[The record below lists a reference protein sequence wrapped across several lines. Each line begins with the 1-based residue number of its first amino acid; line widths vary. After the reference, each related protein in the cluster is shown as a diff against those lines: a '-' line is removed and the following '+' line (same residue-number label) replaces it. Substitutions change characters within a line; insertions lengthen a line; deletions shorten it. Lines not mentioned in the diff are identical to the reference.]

1 MAGHSH
7 WAGIK
12 HKKGRADKERSK
24 IFSKLSREITVAAKL
39 GDKNP
44 DMNPRLRT
52 AIQAAKQANMPKDNI
67 SRAISKSE
75 MAGDKNYENLRYEG
89 FGPSNVALII
99 ETLTDNKNRSASSIR
114 TVLQKNGGRLGESGS
129 TSHLFSNCGIIH
141 IDKNKINE
149 DEIFDITINAG
160 AKDCVSL
167 ENIFEIV
174 TEKEDFYKIKTELEK
189 KIEIFNYSAI
199 EWRPLN
205 YLDLNKDQSKQIAE
219 VLTSLEELDDVQ
231 NIFTNANFKKFTIMK
246 IIGIDPGLSGAIA
259 VLENNKVLNIFDMPV
274 MSEGKKNKRQLNSAL
289 LVNLLRENINPAEEI
304 AVVVEQVNAM
314 PGQGVTSM
322 FNFGQTF
329 GAIKGVCAALDLP
342 IFFVRPSK
350 WKKHFELINSS
361 KDSSRT
367 KAIEMYPKLSNQLS
381 KKKDVNKSD
390 AILIAR
396 FFNETR
402 FTEEN

>member
-39 GDKNP
+39 GDKDP

-52 AIQAAKQANMPKDNI
+52 AIQAAKQANMPKENI

-75 MAGDKNYENLRYEG
+75 MSGDKNYESLRYEG

-129 TSHLFSNCGIIH
+129 STHMFSNCGIIH
-141 IDKNKINE
+141 IDKKKIKE
-149 DEIFDITINAG
+149 DEIFEIAINAG

-167 ENIFEIV
+167 DEIFEII

-189 KIEIFNYSAI
+189 KIETFNYASI

-205 YLDLNKDQSKQIAE
+205 YIDLNNDQSDKIVE
-219 VLTSLEELDDVQ
+219 VLTTLEELDDVQ
-231 NIFTNANFKKFTIMK
+231 NIYTNAN
-246 IIGIDPGLSGAIA
+246 L
-259 VLENNKVLNIFDMPV
+259 
-274 MSEGKKNKRQLNSAL
+274 KNL
-289 LVNLLRENINPAEEI
+289 
-304 AVVVEQVNAM
+304 
-314 PGQGVTSM
+314 
-322 FNFGQTF
+322 
-329 GAIKGVCAALDLP
+329 
-342 IFFVRPSK
+342 
-350 WKKHFELINSS
+350 
-361 KDSSRT
+361 
-367 KAIEMYPKLSNQLS
+367 
-381 KKKDVNKSD
+381 
-390 AILIAR
+390 
-396 FFNETR
+396 
-402 FTEEN
+402 